1 MLNQPNWRIYARHG
15 MNDGK
20 FNLPSS
26 KDKGN
31 GQEHPPLFPGY
42 INHPLHPLTYQQTL
56 TYEVNGVL
64 SNKWSG
70 TDGPDR
76 FEESKKKSA
85 SDWRYLTKEVEYKV
99 NSSGFRTTEFKNIDW
114 QNSIVLFGCSC
125 TFGIGL
131 AEDETIAYKLE
142 KLLGKPVINLAVP
155 GGSNTVILNIMSLLR
170 EKFPI
175 PAGVVVNWSTGDRFP
190 YYFRFDTLNVGP
202 WFSTEVVGEDLIRDD
217 VNISKLWENRYLDRY
232 NEQCESYYIAK
243 NANAIWK
250 DLTKYVTISQF
261 TDSAH
266 AMRVDEFFKIDL
278 DARDLL
284 HPGDSSTTKIAEYLY
299 SKLK

>member
-1 MLNQPNWRIYARHG
+1 MLKQPNWKIFARQG

-20 FNLPSS
+20 FNLSS
-26 KDKGN
+26 TRDRGD

-42 INHPLHPLTYQQTL
+42 IDHPLHPLTFQQSL
-56 TYEVNGVL
+56 SHEVNGTL

-70 TDGPDR
+70 TDGPAR
-76 FEESKKKSA
+76 FEENKQKSA
-85 SDWRYLTKEVEYKV
+85 PDWRYLTKEVEYKV
-99 NSSGFRTTEFKNIDW
+99 NSSGFRTKEFKDIDW
-114 QNSIVLFGCSC
+114 QNSIVLLGCSC

-142 KLLGKPVINLAVP
+142 NLLGKTVINLGIP
-155 GGSNTVILNIMSLLR
+155 GGSNPLILNVMSLLR
-170 EKFPI
+170 EKFPV
-175 PAGVVVNWSTGDRFP
+175 PAGIVTNWSTGDRFP
-190 YYFRFDTLNVGP
+190 YYFKYDILNVGP
-202 WFSTEVVGEDLIRDD
+202 WFSTAVEGKDLIRDD
-217 VNISKLWENRYLDRY
+217 VNISKLWENRYLSRY

-243 NANAIWK
+243 NASAIWK
-250 DLTKYVTISQF
+250 GLTKYITISQF
-261 TDSAH
+261 TDAAH

-284 HPGDSSTTKIAEYLY
+284 HPGDGSTTEIAEYLY